1 MSIITAFTDGS
12 IFVWYLDTFTIQ
24 WKLTLEQIIGSSLE
38 ETKQLNSEL
47 LSIDRSNY
55 FAISADGEI
64 LAYSGL

>member
-24 WKLTLEQIIGSSLE
+24 WKLTLEQIIGSSLM

-47 LSIDRSNY
+47 LSIDRTNY
-55 FAISADGEI
+55 FAQSADGEI